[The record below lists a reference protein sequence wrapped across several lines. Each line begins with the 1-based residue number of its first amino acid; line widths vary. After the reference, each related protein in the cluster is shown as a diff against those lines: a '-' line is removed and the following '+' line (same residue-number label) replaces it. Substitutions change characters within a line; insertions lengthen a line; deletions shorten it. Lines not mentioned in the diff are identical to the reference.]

1 MFVGFMFIFG
11 LCWVNF
17 YGFIRDYLLF
27 DEYNDLNNGLVGYLN
42 IYCKIEKKKKGLMF
56 SSKLWC

>member
-42 IYCKIEKKKKGLMF
+42 IYCKIEKKKKV
-56 SSKLWC
+56 